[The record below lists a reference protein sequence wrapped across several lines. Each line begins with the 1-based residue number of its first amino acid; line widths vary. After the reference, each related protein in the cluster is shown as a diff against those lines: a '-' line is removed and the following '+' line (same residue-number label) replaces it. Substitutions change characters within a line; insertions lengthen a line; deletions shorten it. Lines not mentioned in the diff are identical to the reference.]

1 MKNLITILL
10 VVFLGVW
17 SISCSGNPLTNAGT
31 AKKTVTELN
40 EQHQNVFIYQKK
52 DEFDTETYVY
62 LHNEDL
68 KLTLR
73 CSFKKGND
81 GIIPE
86 ETSLLQS
93 VNAGHK
99 RFSLRAVEKKVTDS
113 TCRWQRGAP
122 YQFQHIAFDPR
133 D

>member
-10 VVFLGVW
+10 VVFLSVFLA
-17 SISCSGNPLTNAGT
+17 SCSNVPLTTSGV
-31 AKKTVTELN
+31 AKKSVGELN
-40 EQHQNVFIYQKK
+40 EKNQNVFIYQKK
-52 DEFDTETYVY
+52 EEFDTETYVY
-62 LHNEDL
+62 LRNEDL
-68 KLTLR
+68 KLVLR
-73 CSFKKGND
+73 CSFKRTD

-113 TCRWQRGAP
+113 TCRWQMGAP